1 MTPEI
6 TGYAYRL
13 LTLAQKGPHGMS
25 LLVGQAGVFKHTSD
39 NCSSNQLLSIA
50 SGQRSAPLVVLA
62 F

>member
-25 LLVGQAGVFKHTSD
+25 LLVGQAGVFRACPEWRLVKLLFGKLSD
-39 NCSSNQLLSIA
+39 V
-50 SGQRSAPLVVLA
+50 GFPEK
-62 F
+62 